1 MKIII
6 NLTFCGDW
14 AGNVYPGGMNACISA
29 VRTRPWAYSNSYW
42 IVNYVKVFEHK
53 NAK

>member
-14 AGNVYPGGMNACISA
+14 AGNVYPGGKSACIDK
-29 VRTRPWAYSNSYW
+29 VRNNPEAYKNAYW
-42 IVNYVKVFEHK
+42 LINYVKVFDH
-53 NAK
+53 